1 MGRTSVRILALL
13 LALAGA
19 MSSAFAKSDDV
30 SAAMVAS
37 EVVVDNG
44 LADTTFKIEVVNRG
58 ASPAANVRVVFADGG
73 EVIVGDVAAEG
84 SASSDSQRRV
94 IDISAMPTRNFPVQV
109 TLKYSQDGADIETPA
124 TLILRIS

>member
-1 MGRTSVRILALL
+1 MGGTSVRILALL

-19 MSSAFAKSDDV
+19 ITTVLAKSDDV

-37 EVVVDNG
+37 EVLVDNG

-84 SASSDSQRRV
+84 SAFERLATAGLRYLRVAHAQFSAAGDAQVFAGGRRC
-94 IDISAMPTRNFPVQV
+94 
-109 TLKYSQDGADIETPA
+109 
-124 TLILRIS
+124 